1 MLLYEIQMYQGVSY
15 CLFKVG
21 DFILK
26 WYVLR
31 TIVGKEEKAI
41 FLLQHLF
48 HDIKIIFPRR
58 KLSWRKKGKIIDVIK
73 PLFSGYLFV
82 SANDKQIMELNL
94 WLRTHRIDLWFVKL
108 GNLITPITT
117 GEIKLIQKLMCNS
130 EIVEGSEILKIGD
143 KVMIV
148 KGPLVGLE
156 GIIEKYSKRNRRVII
171 KVTIG
176 GEEKQV
182 ELKGIWINSRS

>member
-1 MLLYEIQMYQGVSY
+1 MQ
-15 CLFKVG
+15 
-21 DFILK
+21 

-31 TIVGKEEKAI
+31 TIVGKEEKAL

-58 KLSWRKKGKIIDVIK
+58 KLSWRKKGKIIEVIK

-82 SANDKQIMELNL
+82 SASDKQIMELNL
-94 WLRTHRIDLWFVKL
+94 WLRAQRIDLWFVKL

-117 GEIKLIQKLMCNS
+117 EEIELIQKLMCNS
-130 EIVEGSEILKIGD
+130 DIVESSEILKKGE

-148 KGPLVGLE
+148 RGPLVGLE
-156 GIIEKYSKRNRRVII
+156 GIVEKYSKRNRRVII
-171 KVTIG
+171 KVSIG
-176 GEEKQV
+176 GEERQV
-182 ELKGIWINSRS
+182 ALEGTWVDSRS